1 MDAGDGPWA
10 PDAARTRRAYVV
22 PWSSTT
28 AKSGGGRVSG
38 GGAQQF
44 TCLPPKLVEIGTV
57 GKPGHG
63 VSWLPG
69 FALGHDEKTILPK
82 A

>member
-1 MDAGDGPWA
+1 MGAGCR
-10 PDAARTRRAYVV
+10 PDPQGVRGSLVIDDREERRR
-22 PWSSTT
+22 
-28 AKSGGGRVSG
+28 SGLRRRR
-38 GGAQQF
+38 AQQF